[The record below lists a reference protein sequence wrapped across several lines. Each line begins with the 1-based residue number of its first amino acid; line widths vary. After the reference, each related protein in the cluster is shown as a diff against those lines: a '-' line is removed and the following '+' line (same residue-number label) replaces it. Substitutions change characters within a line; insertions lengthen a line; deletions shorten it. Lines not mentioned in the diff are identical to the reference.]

1 MSAQQERKDH
11 PIRTP
16 MQCSNCSK
24 AAKIVH
30 GNYHFKESGLDNV
43 ILCGI
48 ELIQCDHCGNEDP
61 IIPAMNEL
69 FRTIAL
75 AIVTKPYR
83 LAGEE
88 VRFLRKYLAL
98 TGDKFS
104 RLLHIDKTTLS
115 KWENNEDPVGTQSD
129 LAIRMLIMSQDK
141 ALREKIAE
149 VVNESFEKIQF
160 DQGSERKRKRN
171 KRYVPHR
178 TTIEVNTADLSYAY
192 A

>member
-1 MSAQQERKDH
+1 
-11 PIRTP
+11 
-16 MQCSNCSK
+16 
-24 AAKIVH
+24 
-30 GNYHFKESGLDNV
+30 
-43 ILCGI
+43 
-48 ELIQCDHCGNEDP
+48 
-61 IIPAMNEL
+61 
-69 FRTIAL
+69 
-75 AIVTKPYR
+75 
-83 LAGEE
+83 
-88 VRFLRKYLAL
+88 
-98 TGDKFS
+98 
-104 RLLHIDKTTLS
+104 
-115 KWENNEDPVGTQSD
+115 